1 VDING
6 VTHYNSQIDYDLN
19 GMGDACQ
26 GTSKM
31 TLQVPIDPVKPGEP
45 TWVTSCFHNGTG
57 QDMVTVCPD
66 CYNIIYR
73 VTDDQGLI
81 VIPRDILRA
90 AYIIG
95 VPGDLCT
102 IPQDYDF
109 CVICDLYELY
119 DPEFLKAGDG
129 GAAKTYD
136 VQSTYLNNFQDRTG
150 VYDLFRGR
158 ISSTDKKSVTV
169 QGDPLVKDQA
179 EVFFDPD
186 VWDAQWASING
197 PPIEAII
204 SEIEG
209 HPNVSDVD
217 VSTILLNGTV
227 KIINGSAKYYDT
239 NGDGTYDVL
248 TVQFDRPLAVQSL
261 ESVVPGSTVYPAV
274 QGKFNNL
281 PNEIFYG
288 QGSVHIVENT
298 GTLVIQADLYI
309 LGFGSR
315 PFITKKPIAGME
327 VRVFE
332 NSHGS
337 CAAQHGL
344 FCWYNY
350 PGIWADCEPVDTDT
364 TNANGQ
370 AIFSLD
376 PGNYLVI
383 GKYIT
388 GSTTVYIGETAGQI
402 TTGSVVEKHLRI
414 IQTASGK
421 VFPCLSQI
429 ISGSELLMIQPEYVE
444 WSETEE
450 MYPFVFESVGDWTVT
465 TSVQPPEGFV
475 ADNKSLTAQVNS
487 DMEAVQ
493 FTITD
498 VGSKWKPT
506 KVKHKIKHKG
516 KVHKMDHEI
525 GIKLTPELAKK
536 KRVSIFGQ

>member
-1 VDING
+1 
-6 VTHYNSQIDYDLN
+6 
-19 GMGDACQ
+19 
-26 GTSKM
+26 
-31 TLQVPIDPVKPGEP
+31 
-45 TWVTSCFHNGTG
+45 
-57 QDMVTVCPD
+57 
-66 CYNIIYR
+66 
-73 VTDDQGLI
+73 
-81 VIPRDILRA
+81 
-90 AYIIG
+90 
-95 VPGDLCT
+95 
-102 IPQDYDF
+102 
-109 CVICDLYELY
+109 
-119 DPEFLKAGDG
+119 
-129 GAAKTYD
+129 
-136 VQSTYLNNFQDRTG
+136 
-150 VYDLFRGR
+150 
-158 ISSTDKKSVTV
+158 
-169 QGDPLVKDQA
+169 
-179 EVFFDPD
+179 
-186 VWDAQWASING
+186 
-197 PPIEAII
+197 
-204 SEIEG
+204 
-209 HPNVSDVD
+209 
-217 VSTILLNGTV
+217 V

-364 TNANGQ
+364 TNADGQ

-376 PGNYLVI
+376 PGKYLVI

-388 GSTTVYIGETAGQI
+388 GSTTVYIGESAGQI
-402 TTGSVVEKHLRI
+402 TTGSVVKKHLRI

-429 ISGSELLMIQPEYVE
+429 ISGSELQMIQPEYVE

-450 MYPFVFESVGDWTVT
+450 LYPFVFESKGDWTVT
-465 TSVQPPEGFV
+465 TSVQPPEGFA
-475 ADNKSLTAQVNS
+475 ADNKSLTAQVSNEL
-487 DMEAVQ
+487 EAVQ

-516 KVHKMDHEI
+516 KVHDKKSEI
-525 GIKLTPELAKK
+525 GIKLTPDLAKK
-536 KRVSIFGQ
+536 KRVSIFGE